1 MLVWA
6 VQVSTLRQAS
16 VTAIR
21 NGLNLLYQVTVGCS
35 CQTAKPL
42 LPRTNGNDVDAH
54 LWHGHVEA

>member
-42 LPRTNGNDVDAH
+42 LTRTNGNDVDAQ
-54 LWHGHVEA
+54 A

>member
-35 CQTAKPL
+35 FQTAKPL
-42 LPRTNGNDVDAH
+42 LTRTNGNDVDAQ
-54 LWHGHVEA
+54 A